1 MASYL
6 PPIEILPIFDTQ
18 VFDTSNTSYLSYS
31 EAKKYFVSYPIAQGT
46 ATITDFITGGISYL
60 TPASGSFFNIGT
72 NQVSGGT
79 IRIGPT
85 GVSGV
90 SVHAGNIDCT
100 NNQINNATD
109 AALNNISLGNL
120 QTSGVLN
127 IGTGSRVLTGSGGA
141 INIGTGAGATANP
154 INIGGAGTVTTF
166 TNGLTTNAPIIM
178 PTTTYTPL
186 STQLGFMS
194 NNLGSNNSSVTFPIN
209 GISTGTGST
218 VIRMVNMPIGLYM
231 VTISIQVRNPSD
243 IVNNTIIPGAIT
255 TTNVSTFINLERF
268 NGPSSSL
275 NASYRSCG
283 VFSGG
288 FQVLAAS
295 NTYVVNIATLSGT
308 IDCNEAYFQYT
319 RIA

>member
-6 PPIEILPIFDTQ
+6 PPTEILPIFDTQ

-46 ATITDFITGGISYL
+46 STITDFITGGITYL
-60 TPASGSFFNIGT
+60 SPASGSFFNIGT

-109 AALNNISLGNL
+109 ASLNNLSLGNL

-127 IGTGSRVLTGSGGA
+127 IGTGSRVLTGNGGA

-166 TNGLTTNAPIIM
+166 TNGLTQASGKYITTSHIGTITAPTSSQVGGVVTGTDISGPTFPTSGNITSWVSITLPSGTWVVTGIRRYDSSASSTRILWSFGPTLKNNVAQADSDFSYGVTSVVLNTTNNFVTLTSTVSFTTDTTIYFNIYAQYTVAPTVSTTNAS
-178 PTTTYTPL
+178 L
-186 STQLGFMS
+186 K
-194 NNLGSNNSSVTFPIN
+194 
-209 GISTGTGST
+209 
-218 VIRMVNMPIGLYM
+218 
-231 VTISIQVRNPSD
+231 
-243 IVNNTIIPGAIT
+243 AI
-255 TTNVSTFINLERF
+255 
-268 NGPSSSL
+268 
-275 NASYRSCG
+275 
-283 VFSGG
+283 
-288 FQVLAAS
+288 
-295 NTYVVNIATLSGT
+295 
-308 IDCNEAYFQYT
+308 